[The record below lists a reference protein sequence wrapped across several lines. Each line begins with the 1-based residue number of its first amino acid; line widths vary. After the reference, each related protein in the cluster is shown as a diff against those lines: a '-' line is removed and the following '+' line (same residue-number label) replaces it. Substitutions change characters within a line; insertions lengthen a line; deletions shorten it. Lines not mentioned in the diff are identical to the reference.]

1 MRMITFDVIK
11 DLTFTYKDEG
21 EIEYPKKYIF
31 RPDTSLAD
39 VIATL
44 ERYVL
49 IYSYLYYE
57 KGLSPISDYEY
68 DHLAKYLYMLCK
80 TYPHAAVLSQYYYVF
95 KDYTPDTGFNLF
107 SQLNDYN
114 KERIAWHADL
124 LTKKNRGD
132 ITKTDNEIKIRVELM
147 RIYAKVLE
155 SGNEELIAKSKKILE
170 GVKA

>member
-1 MRMITFDVIK
+1 MQMITFDVIK
-11 DLTFTYKDEG
+11 DLTFNYKDEG

-31 RPDTSLAD
+31 RPDTSLGD

-68 DHLAKYLYMLCK
+68 DRLAKYLYMLCK

-107 SQLNDYN
+107 SQLNEYN
-114 KERIAWHADL
+114 KEHISWHADL
-124 LTKKNRGD
+124 LAKHRGD
-132 ITKTDNEIKIRVELM
+132 ITKTDNEISTRVKLMSIYKKIFD
-147 RIYAKVLE
+147 
-155 SGNEELIAKSKKILE
+155 SGNEELFAKAKKILE
-170 GVKA
+170 GVKF